1 MRLLLVAAMLCFA
14 GCSKTAL
21 RSTHDGQAP
30 DSPTDAAQPT
40 GDTRA
45 SDGQGPADAFPV
57 DLNSAPD
64 VIRPDEAT
72 AGCTSLPV
80 TWLDEPSAIVCP
92 PSAATSACAAN
103 DVGAVV
109 ARSSEC
115 LSSWGLIPFQC
126 IMWPSLDD
134 AQEFVV
140 LKVEDCN
147 GTIQVMSL
155 LACADHI
162 QIEYYELGTCSSCNG
177 QRSYLRVLV
186 LPRDARPVIAVSLG
200 GIFPPCLPPGMP

>member
-1 MRLLLVAAMLCFA
+1 MRLLLVAAMVCFA

-21 RSTHDGQAP
+21 RSTHDAQTP

-45 SDGQGPADAFPV
+45 RDGQGPADVFAG

-64 VIRPDEAT
+64 VIRPDEAS

-115 LSSWGLIPFQC
+115 LSSWGLIPVQC

-134 AQEFVV
+134 AQELVV
-140 LKVEDCN
+140 LKVEDCSEN
-147 GTIQVMSL
+147 ILVTSL

-162 QIEYYELGTCSSCNG
+162 QIEYYDMGTCSSCDG
-177 QRSYLRVLV
+177 KRSNLRVLV
-186 LPRDARPVIAVSLG
+186 LPRDPRPVIAVSSG
-200 GIFPPCLPPGMP
+200 IIFPPCLPPGMP